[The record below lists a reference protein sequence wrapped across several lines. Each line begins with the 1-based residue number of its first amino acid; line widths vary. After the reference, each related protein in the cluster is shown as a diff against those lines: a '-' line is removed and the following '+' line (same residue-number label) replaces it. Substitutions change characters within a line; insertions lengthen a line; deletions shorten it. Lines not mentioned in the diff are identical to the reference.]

1 MEHFDELFKY
11 LGDYSPDAFAA
22 LSLAAERVRVV
33 ALLNTEHL
41 TVKMHHS
48 DMTFRISLP
57 DRGEEAILHLEFQT
71 EDSRDKPMPFR
82 MLSYASF
89 LVHQHEMNVYSTVF
103 YLRPPAGRNDPGGYS
118 YGDDT
123 IGGLRFKYKVI
134 RVYELDGAAHLNPD
148 AGGLL
153 PLTPLMKP
161 PSGMSSEAWVE
172 KCIDTTLA
180 APVDSQDRATLLHAL
195 SVFGGLIHPRE
206 LFQDSALEA
215 IMQES
220 PVYQSI
226 IQRGKVEGKAEGIN
240 LGRAEGITL
249 GARQTRIES
258 ALDILADRFPTA
270 DINALKPQLE
280 AITDLNRLKQLPL
293 NASKAKS
300 LHDFQQS
307 LNGA

>member
-89 LVHQHEMNVYSTVF
+89 LVHQHEMNVYSTVL

-172 KCIDTTLA
+172 KCIETTLA

-226 IQRGKVEGKAEGIN
+226 IQRGKEQ
-240 LGRAEGITL
+240 GITL

-258 ALDILADRFPTA
+258 TLDILGLRFPSA
-270 DINALKPQLE
+270 DVNAPQ
-280 AITDLNRLKQLPL
+280 AP
-293 NASKAKS
+293 A
-300 LHDFQQS
+300 
-307 LNGA
+307 

>member
-89 LVHQHEMNVYSTVF
+89 LVHQHEMNVYSTVL
-103 YLRPPAGRNDPGGYS
+103 YLRPPAGRNDPGGYA

-123 IGGLRFKYKVI
+123 IGGLRFKYKVM

-172 KCIDTTLA
+172 KCIETTLA

-226 IQRGKVEGKAEGIN
+226 IQRGKEQ
-240 LGRAEGITL
+240 GITL
-249 GARQTRIES
+249 GEARGARQTRIES
-258 ALDILADRFPTA
+258 TLDILSLRFPSA
-270 DINALKPQLE
+270 DVNTLKPQLE
-280 AITDLNRLKQLPL
+280 AIDDLDRLKQLLL
-293 NASKAKS
+293 NASIAKS

>member
-22 LSLAAERVRVV
+22 LALNIKRVEVV
-33 ALLNTEHL
+33 APLNTEHL

-134 RVYELDGAAHLNPD
+134 RVYELDGVAHLNPD

-153 PLTPLMKP
+153 PFTPLMKP

-226 IQRGKVEGKAEGIN
+226 IQRGKAEGIN
-240 LGRAEGITL
+240 I

-258 ALDILADRFPTA
+258 TLDILGVRFPSA
-270 DINALKPQLE
+270 DVNALKRQLE
-280 AITDLNRLKQLPL
+280 AIDDLDRLKQVNLD
-293 NASKAKS
+293 ASIAKS